1 MFITVEELQEHPVR
15 FNETFAP
22 GQLDYAIEDLQP
34 VAPLKV
40 QGTASLL
47 DQQIQVK
54 GRLETEL
61 EWVCARC
68 LEPVR
73 QALKRDFDLYYQPL
87 AQVPREDEVEVPRG
101 EEELGFYQGDGLLLD
116 DVAKEQVLLALP
128 LRTLCREDCKGLCPL
143 CGGNRNQV
151 SCNCHTHTR
160 DSRWDVLKEI

>member
-1 MFITVEELQEHPVR
+1 VFITVEQLQEHPVR
-15 FNETFAP
+15 FDETFAP
-22 GQLDYAIEDLQP
+22 GQIDYAIEDLLP
-34 VAPLKV
+34 VAALKV

-47 DQQIQVK
+47 DQEIHVK

-61 EWVCARC
+61 ESTCARC

-73 QALKRDFDLYYQPL
+73 QVVKRSFDLYYHPL
-87 AQVPREDEVEVPRG
+87 AEVPQEDEVEVPRG

-128 LRTLCREDCKGLCPL
+128 LRILCREDCKGLCPH

-151 SCNCHTHTR
+151 PCNCRTHTH
-160 DSRWDVLKEI
+160 DPRWDVLKEI